1 MEIKLFIIPILVAAL
16 VGVVAAPPAHA
27 EFVTLSIILA
37 AAFGT
42 AVVANEAVRSEPE
55 AATAATMDQ
64 SEPAAQA
71 PVDYAVLAPASR

>member
-1 MEIKLFIIPILVAAL
+1 MKTNLFVIPILVAAL
-16 VGVVAAPPAHA
+16 VTVIAAPPVQA

-42 AVVANEAVRSEPE
+42 AVVANEAVRSEPDGE
-55 AATAATMDQ
+55 TAATPDQ
-64 SEPAAQA
+64 SDPVSQA

>member
-1 MEIKLFIIPILVAAL
+1 MKIKFFVIPILVAAL
-16 VGVVAAPPAHA
+16 VGVVAAPPVQA

-55 AATAATMDQ
+55 TETAATLDQ
-64 SEPAAQA
+64 SEPSAQA
-71 PVDYAVLAPASR
+71 PVDYAVLAPVSR

>member
-1 MEIKLFIIPILVAAL
+1 MNTKSFIIPILVVAL
-16 VGVVAAPPAHA
+16 VGVIAAPPVQA

-42 AVVANEAVRSEPE
+42 AVVANETVRSEPDSQ
-55 AATAATMDQ
+55 TAATPDRH
-64 SEPAAQA
+64 EPVSQA